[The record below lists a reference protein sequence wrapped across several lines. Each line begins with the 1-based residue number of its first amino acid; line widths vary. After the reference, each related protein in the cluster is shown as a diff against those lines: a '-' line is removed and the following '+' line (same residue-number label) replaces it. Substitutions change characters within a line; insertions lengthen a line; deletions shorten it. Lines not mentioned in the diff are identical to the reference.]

1 MKNLKSVVAVLM
13 VAATVIG
20 TAATRKTT
28 TKKNNNNSI
37 SPSIGMTNPASSYC
51 VEQGG
56 ESIICLLYNLTL
68 PTIRLV

>member
-28 TKKNNNNSI
+28 T
-37 SPSIGMTNPASSYC
+37 
-51 VEQGG
+51 
-56 ESIICLLYNLTL
+56 IITL
-68 PTIRLV
+68 NHLQLE